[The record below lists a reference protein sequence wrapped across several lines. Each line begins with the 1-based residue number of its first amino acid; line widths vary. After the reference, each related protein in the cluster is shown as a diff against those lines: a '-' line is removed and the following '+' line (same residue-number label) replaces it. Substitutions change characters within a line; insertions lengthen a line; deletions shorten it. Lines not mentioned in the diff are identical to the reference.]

1 MGKIFCL
8 MGKSSSGKD
17 TIYKALTED
26 NELDLKQ
33 MISYTTRPIRSGE
46 TEGLQYHFVTEA
58 QLSYLEEEGRIVEL
72 RSYNTVHG
80 VWKYFTVCEEGMDLE
95 ADSYLVIGTLNSWH
109 SMCAYYGRTRMVPV
123 YIEVEDG
130 VRLERALL
138 RERSQRCPDYKEMCR
153 RYLADCEDFTEEKL
167 EAEGIIKR
175 FHNTDIGSCFEEIK
189 LFIQKEMRYN

>member
-46 TEGLQYHFVTEA
+46 TEGLQYHFVTEE

-109 SMCAYYGRTRMVPV
+109 SMCAYYGKARMVPV

>member
-46 TEGLQYHFVTEA
+46 TEGLQYHFVTEE

-138 RERSQRCPDYKEMCR
+138 RERSQRCPDYK
-153 RYLADCEDFTEEKL
+153 
-167 EAEGIIKR
+167 
-175 FHNTDIGSCFEEIK
+175 
-189 LFIQKEMRYN
+189 

>member
-8 MGKSSSGKD
+8 MGKSSSCKD

-46 TEGLQYHFVTEA
+46 TEGLQYHFVTEE

>member
-1 MGKIFCL
+1 
-8 MGKSSSGKD
+8 
-17 TIYKALTED
+17 
-26 NELDLKQ
+26 
-33 MISYTTRPIRSGE
+33 
-46 TEGLQYHFVTEA
+46 
-58 QLSYLEEEGRIVEL
+58 
-72 RSYNTVHG
+72 
-80 VWKYFTVCEEGMDLE
+80 MDLE

>member
-26 NELDLKQ
+26 AQLSLKR
-33 MISYTTRPIRSGE
+33 IITYTTRPIRQGE
-46 TEGLQYHFVTEA
+46 VEGLQYHFVTEE
-58 QLSYLEEEGRIVEL
+58 QLKILEREERIVEL
-72 RSYNTVHG
+72 RSYDTVHG

-95 ADSYLVIGTLNSWH
+95 RDSYVIIGTLRSWH
-109 SMCAYYGRTRMVPV
+109 DMCAYYGRERMVPV

-130 VRLERALL
+130 ERLSRALK
-138 RERSQRCPDYKEMCR
+138 REQVQKHPDYKEMCR

-167 EAEGIIKR
+167 SEEGIIRR
-175 FHNTDIGSCFEEIK
+175 FQNTDIGSCFEEIK

>member
-46 TEGLQYHFVTEA
+46 TEGLQYHFVTEE

>member
-46 TEGLQYHFVTEA
+46 TEGLQYHFVTEE

-130 VRLERALL
+130 VRLERAIL

>member
-46 TEGLQYHFVTEA
+46 TEGLQYHFVTEE

-175 FHNTDIGSCFEEIK
+175 FHNTDIGSCFEEIN

>member
-46 TEGLQYHFVTEA
+46 TEGLQYHFVTEE

-189 LFIQKEMRYN
+189 LFIQKEMLYN